1 MVVRRASAMAIRTA
15 SRVRVVY
22 DSLQGRHLVTGAR
35 QEVSHT
41 KSGADVKHKGRGR
54 YWHMWW
60 LFCWVTRRQQVEIG
74 R

>member
-22 DSLQGRHLVTGAR
+22 GSVQGRHLVTGAR
-35 QEVSHT
+35 REVSHT
-41 KSGADVKHKGRGR
+41 KSGAEAKHEGRSR

-60 LFCWVTRRQQVEIG
+60 LL
-74 R
+74 